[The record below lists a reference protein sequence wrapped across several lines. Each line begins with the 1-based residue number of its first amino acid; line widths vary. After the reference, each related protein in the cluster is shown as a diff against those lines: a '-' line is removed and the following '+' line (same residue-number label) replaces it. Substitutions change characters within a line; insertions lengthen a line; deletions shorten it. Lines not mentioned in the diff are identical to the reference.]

1 MSLKQPSSLHQW
13 FIHALEISASFS
25 EIKDMPGEKGN
36 THVIISET
44 LDRISQLLHFRALAF
59 MRVDEETLDFNLAEC
74 SPPEQR
80 TELQNEIDKQI
91 EEGTFGW
98 ALNQTK
104 AVVVTSTQG
113 VPLILH
119 AVGTRS
125 KIVGM
130 FVGLLAD
137 DDDELLD
144 APLNLLSLLLFS
156 TANALTNHALYQ
168 FINQQK
174 QDLEKTV
181 TTRTQQLTIANERAE
196 AASSTKS
203 QFLANMS
210 HEIRTPLTANR

>member
-1 MSLKQPSSLHQW
+1 MPLKQASSLHEW
-13 FIHALEISASFS
+13 FIHALEISASVS
-25 EIKDMPGEKGN
+25 EIKDKPGEKGN
-36 THVIISET
+36 EHVIITET
-44 LDRISQLLHFRALAF
+44 LNRISQLLHFSTLAF
-59 MRVDEETLDFNLAEC
+59 MRVDEETFDFNLTEC
-74 SPPEQR
+74 SPPEQQ
-80 TELQNEIDKQI
+80 TELQHEIDKQI

-113 VPLILH
+113 GPLILH
-119 AVGTRS
+119 AVATRS

-130 FVGLLAD
+130 FVGLIAN

-144 APLNLLSLLLFS
+144 APLILLSLLLFS
-156 TANALTNHALYQ
+156 TANALANHALYQ

-210 HEIRTPLTANR
+210 HEIRTPHPANR